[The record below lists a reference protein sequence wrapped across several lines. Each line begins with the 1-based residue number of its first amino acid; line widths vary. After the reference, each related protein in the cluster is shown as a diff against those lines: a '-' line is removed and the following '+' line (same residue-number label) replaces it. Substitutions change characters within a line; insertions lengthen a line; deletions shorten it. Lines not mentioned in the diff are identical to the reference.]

1 MKNAVKTN
9 AINTSLDE
17 PGDKQSRKLVDWK
30 NPPSLTDLKADYE
43 GAKESTAKH
52 VKRVNEWI
60 DCYHAEGIF
69 KAPEIK
75 GRSRVSPRLVRKQV
89 EWRCPSL
96 SEPFLSQPNLI
107 EVEPRSYEDIRA
119 AKQNAL
125 ILNYQFKNKLNLVK
139 MMDTIVRTLGIEGT
153 VIAKT
158 SWKRDTRVEKSQEKT
173 YEASLENPNSPELIQ
188 KYEAIHQQVQED
200 PSYKTILDE
209 LTLTGYE
216 NFLETGYAYE
226 FFVSEIKEV
235 EKERVIANHP
245 YVEFCDIEDVFVDP
259 TCNGDMEQAKFVVHR
274 FDTCLS
280 DLKKDGR
287 YKNLEEVTKHVE
299 STEQSTRSTE
309 KTGFQ
314 FDDTARKNL
323 EAFEY
328 WGHYD
333 IDGDGILYPMVATW
347 VGNTLIRLE
356 RNPFPDSRLPFV
368 FIALLPI
375 KKSLYGEPDAEL
387 LKENQMI
394 LGATFRGIVDL
405 LGRSSNGQTG
415 FARGFLDTTQA
426 RKFNEGENYSFNPNM
441 DPSRGIYTHK
451 FPEIPQTTFQLI
463 NHVTADAESFSG
475 VKPFS
480 TSTGAQDSL
489 SKGVDQRGPMDATAI
504 RDSSILRRIAQGIVD
519 ISYRFQAMN
528 SEFLTEQ
535 DVYRLTNKEF
545 VRVDKDN
552 LSGDFDLSIDI
563 ATAEADMTKAQDLSF
578 MMQTGQQSMP
588 PQVQQKLWARW
599 AKIKKMPDL
608 EEFLES
614 YQPEPD
620 PMAQKMQELE
630 MAKMDAEIAVL
641 QAQAAEARAKAY
653 VHMAEDDVRGARV
666 ENIQSNTDKTNIS
679 TYRSANGIDAQERID
694 EMREQAN
701 NSLYVAD
708 SKHERDIQARR
719 EDHNLKLLQEGAK
732 HELNP
737 KPVQQAA
744 ASSNTG

>member
-1 MKNAVKTN
+1 MKIVGANAVKD
-9 AINTSLDE
+9 SLIEE

-30 NPPSLTDLKADYE
+30 NPPSLKDLKKDYE
-43 GAKESTAKH
+43 GSVESTDKH

-96 SEPFLSQPNLI
+96 SEPFLAQPNLI
-107 EVEPRSYEDIRA
+107 EVEPRSFEDIRA

-139 MMDTIVRTLGIEGT
+139 MMDNIVRTMGVEGT

-158 SWKRDTRVEKSQEKT
+158 SWKRDTRVEKIQEET
-173 YEASLENPNSPELIQ
+173 YQPSLQNANDPALVQ
-188 KYEAIHQQVQED
+188 KYQEIQQKISED
-200 PSYKTILDE
+200 PSYKTILDQA
-209 LTLTGYE
+209 TLTGFE
-216 NFLETGYAYE
+216 TFVETGYAYE
-226 FFVSEIKEV
+226 YFVSEVVEV

-259 TCNGDMEQAKFVVHR
+259 TCNGDLEQAKFVVHR

-287 YKNLEEVTKHVE
+287 YENLDEVTKHVQ
-299 STEQSTRSTE
+299 STQQSTRNTE

-314 FDDTARKNL
+314 FEDVARKNL

-328 WGHYD
+328 WGYYD
-333 IDGDGILYPMVATW
+333 IDGDDILYPMVATW
-347 VGNTLIRLE
+347 IGDTLIRLE

-387 LKENQMI
+387 LKENQLI

-415 FARGFLDTTQA
+415 FARGFLDSTQA
-426 RKFNEGENYSFNPNM
+426 RKFNDGENYSYNPNM

-480 TSTGAQDSL
+480 TSTGGQNSL
-489 SKGVDQRGPMDATAI
+489 NKGVDQRGPMDATAI

-563 ATAEADMTKAQDLSF
+563 ATAEADMTKAQDLAF
-578 MMQTGQQSMP
+578 MMQTGQQAMP
-588 PQVQQKLWARW
+588 MPMQQKLWARW

-608 EEFLES
+608 EEYLEN
-614 YQPEPD
+614 YTPEPD
-620 PMAQKMQELE
+620 PMQEKLRELE
-630 MAKMDAEIAVL
+630 MAKLDAEIAVL
-641 QAQAAEARAKAY
+641 QAQAAESRAKAY
-653 VHMAEDDVRGARV
+653 VHMAEVDVRGARV

-679 TYRSANGIDAQERID
+679 TYRTANGIDTQERID

-708 SKHERDIQARR
+708 SKHERDLQAQR
-719 EDHNLKLLQEGAK
+719 ELHNQKLLQEGAK
-732 HELNP
+732 NDLEVKSQGMAPTNN
-737 KPVQQAA
+737 
-744 ASSNTG
+744 S